1 MDDEATG
8 FPGGQDAGRRKRGRP
23 ALCTW
28 RWDWRPVVDGESGM
42 PPATQV
48 RGLELGTAVHGLSLG
63 EGPAGVSQWDGGRS
77 CGTRK
82 AEGEKASRQVR
93 GDKAQGSPAQASVC
107 RRMRWGQQVLELWR
121 LHES

>member
-1 MDDEATG
+1 M
-8 FPGGQDAGRRKRGRP
+8 
-23 ALCTW
+23 
-28 RWDWRPVVDGESGM
+28 DGESGM

-82 AEGEKASRQVR
+82 AEGEEASR
-93 GDKAQGSPAQASVC
+93 
-107 RRMRWGQQVLELWR
+107 
-121 LHES
+121 